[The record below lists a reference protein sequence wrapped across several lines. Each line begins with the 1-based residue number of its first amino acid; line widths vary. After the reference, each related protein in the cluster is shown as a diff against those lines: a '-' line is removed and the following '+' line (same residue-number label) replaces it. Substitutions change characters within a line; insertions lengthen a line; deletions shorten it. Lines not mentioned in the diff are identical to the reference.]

1 MTNDYIKNTINI
13 YCKSQ
18 ILIFL
23 LRTHKLKKN
32 RVYFIFLSNSIMI
45 GTKIKYG
52 RNILNV
58 FVYIILSSICKKKIV
73 YRVHIHK

>member
-1 MTNDYIKNTINI
+1 MTNDFIKNTINI

-23 LRTHKLKKN
+23 MRTHKLKKN
-32 RVYFIFLSNSIMI
+32 RVYFKFLLNTIII

-58 FVYIILSSICKKKIV
+58 FVYIILSSIYKKKIV
-73 YRVHIHK
+73 CRVHIHK